1 MKIDGYEKFKRELL
15 EGRRYFW
22 SEESTAFL
30 EWLYASAE
38 EKGLFDTI
46 RERFSFYR
54 ARRGVVSGIDEDQSW
69 YETYNLSGFIP
80 RKEFTAEGGRV
91 HSSNIPALYVS
102 TSPLT
107 AVAETRSGIGE
118 DVSVACIRANRSFK
132 VLNLSFVH
140 KQPNIGTLLGW
151 HMSQF
156 SSKWKAPEKED
167 IANYIWS
174 QVAFDFSRPIYR
186 EKEAHGYLPCQVI
199 SEYFLSKN
207 VEAIAFASQFDARL
221 ADQKETHP
229 ETKFTIYSSSQ
240 VQKKEHYNIAIFDV
254 SHESY
259 ELVETYVYRQRS
271 QIHLIEMEDSDPCY
285 HETEKN
291 N

>member
-1 MKIDGYEKFKRELL
+1 MKIDGYEKFKRDLL

-22 SEESTAFL
+22 SEESSAFL

-38 EKGLFDTI
+38 EKGLFQTI
-46 RERFSFYR
+46 DKGFPFYR
-54 ARRGVVSGIDEDQSW
+54 ARRGAVLGIDEDHIW
-69 YETYNLSGFIP
+69 YKTYNLSDFIP
-80 RKEFTAEGGRV
+80 RKEHTAEGGRV

-107 AVAETRSGIGE
+107 AVAETRSGVNE
-118 DVSVACIRANRSFK
+118 DVSVACIKANKNFK

-140 KQPNIGTLLGW
+140 KLPDVIVCARSLIIEGD
-151 HMSQF
+151 SYF
-156 SSKWKAPEKED
+156 EAPAED
-167 IANYIWS
+167 EVENYIWN

-186 EKEAHGYLPCQVI
+186 EKEALGYLPCQVI

-221 ADQKETHP
+221 ADTKETHP
-229 ETKFTIYSSSQ
+229 ETRFPIYSSSQ
-240 VQKKEHYNIAIFDV
+240 VHKEDHYNIAIFDV

-259 ELVETYVYRQRS
+259 ELVRTDVYRQRG
-271 QIHLIEMEDSDPCY
+271 QIHLIEMENSVPCY
-285 HETEKN
+285 PETEKN